1 MDNIPMVPAGAC
13 LCQLC
18 RSRGTEYQS
27 PYFFFS
33 RCFCCQAYY
42 NHYNDAEQEHPSAEE
57 QPVHII
63 EQIFECTA
71 SYISCITVI
80 YFCSQTCQT
89 DYHTGDQSPHTTLC
103 RSTLPADTQQE
114 GCGDTRCQY
123 RLYVLQVSIKHIT
136 YATHDRYP
144 QNTQN
149 YNHYSCHLTDNH
161 QFLFRSFRFEAF
173 VEVNCKQHGR

>member
-18 RSRGTEYQS
+18 RSRGAEYQS

-80 YFCSQTCQT
+80 YFLLPDVSNRLPYQRSIPT
-89 DYHTGDQSPHTTLC
+89 YHLVQK
-103 RSTLPADTQQE
+103 
-114 GCGDTRCQY
+114 
-123 RLYVLQVSIKHIT
+123 YVSS
-136 YATHDRYP
+136 RYP
-144 QNTQN
+144 TGRLRRYPVPIQTVRLASKCKV
-149 YNHYSCHLTDNH
+149 HHL
-161 QFLFRSFRFEAF
+161 RYA
-173 VEVNCKQHGR
+173 